1 MTSEEEE
8 YKLKHK
14 DVGYVKTIMD
24 TKMKLEILQRRKGIV
39 NIIIDGRWKGKQWEN
54 EIEVS

>member
-39 NIIIDGRWKGKQWEN
+39 NIIID
-54 EIEVS
+54 